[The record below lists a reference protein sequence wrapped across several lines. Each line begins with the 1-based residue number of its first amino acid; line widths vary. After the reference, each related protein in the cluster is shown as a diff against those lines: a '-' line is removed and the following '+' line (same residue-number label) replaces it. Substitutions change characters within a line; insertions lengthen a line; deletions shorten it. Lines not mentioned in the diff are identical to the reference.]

1 MFQLVY
7 TSYRST
13 ANFSKPQIL
22 NPKIFLSNHHNQ
34 NYTQMTL
41 SGNIEGDI
49 SLWKKNYPKLYKTMQ
64 LHKKL
69 YKTVKNCKTM

>member
-1 MFQLVY
+1 
-7 TSYRST
+7 
-13 ANFSKPQIL
+13 
-22 NPKIFLSNHHNQ
+22 
-34 NYTQMTL
+34 MTL

-64 LHKKL
+64 LYKKL